1 MQDIYLDYA
10 WYMSPSQRT
19 SLEVGAKIRVTI
31 EKIAHGGHFI
41 ARHEGAVI
49 FVRHGIPGEEVLIEV
64 TSVGSSFNRADVIEV
79 FSESSDRVSA
89 PCRYAHRGGCGG
101 CDFQHISAQRQRELK
116 AEVIV
121 EQFSRIAKMEV
132 TVAVEEVSQPLGWRT
147 RCTAV
152 TTKGGA
158 LGFYQAR
165 SHTVIPVDDCRI
177 LAPEMKFSELARL
190 GAKGDQRMEIS
201 ISNTGE
207 RSIATANSRDES
219 PMRLSDGPDVAH
231 YKVGEKTFEVSQK
244 SFWQSHKDAPEI
256 LSSAVLQYLNPQEGD
271 HVLDLYGGVGLF
283 TGAIL
288 ASVGDSG
295 RVDIVEGSKSA
306 TADASRNFAQD
317 KNVGII
323 TADVAKAIT
332 RFTRA
337 DLVVLDP
344 PREGAGREVISEL
357 SRIAARVIVY
367 VACDPAALA
376 RDTGYLRDGGYELA
390 EIRAFD
396 LFPMTHHI
404 ECVAK
409 FVPRKVS

>member
-1 MQDIYLDYA
+1 
-10 WYMSPSQRT
+10 MSSSQRT
-19 SLEVGAKIRVTI
+19 TLEVGARIRVSI

-49 FVRHGIPGEEVLIEV
+49 FVRHAIPGEEVLIEI
-64 TSVGSSFNRADVIEV
+64 TSVGSSFNRGDVIEV
-79 FSESSDRVSA
+79 FLESSDRVSA
-89 PCRYAHRGGCGG
+89 PCRYAHRNGCGG
-101 CDFQHISAQRQRELK
+101 CDFQHVSLPRQRLLK
-116 AEVIV
+116 ADVIA
-121 EQFSRIAKMEV
+121 EQFSRIAKMEIS
-132 TVAVEEVSQPLGWRT
+132 VAVEEVSQPLGWRT

-152 TTKGGA
+152 TNKSGA

-165 SHTVIPVDDCRI
+165 SHKVIPVDDCRI
-177 LAPEMKFSELARL
+177 LAPEMKYSELARI
-190 GAKGDQRMEIS
+190 GAKGDQRIEIS

-219 PMRLSDGPDVAH
+219 PMRLSDGVDIAH
-231 YKVGEKTFEVSQK
+231 YTVGDKTFEVSQK
-244 SFWQSHKDAPEI
+244 SFWQSHKDAPRV
-256 LSSAVLQYLNPQEGD
+256 LSEAVIQYLEPHEGD

-288 ASVGDSG
+288 PLVGDSG

-306 TADASRNFAQD
+306 TADASRNFAANS
-317 KNVGII
+317 NVGIV
-323 TADVAKAIT
+323 TADVTKAIT
-332 RFTRA
+332 RFSSA

-344 PREGAGREVISEL
+344 HREGAGREVISEL
-357 SRIAARVIVY
+357 SRIAPRAIVY

-376 RDTGYLRDGGYELA
+376 RDTGYLRDGGFELE

-404 ECVAK
+404 ECIAK

>member
-1 MQDIYLDYA
+1 
-10 WYMSPSQRT
+10 MSSSQRT
-19 SLEVGAKIRVTI
+19 TLEVGARIRVSI

-49 FVRHGIPGEEVLIEV
+49 FVRHAIPGEEVLIEI
-64 TSVGSSFNRADVIEV
+64 TSVGSSFNRGDVVEV

-89 PCRYAHRGGCGG
+89 PCRYAHRNGCGG
-101 CDFQHISAQRQRELK
+101 CDFQHVSLPRQRLLK
-116 AEVIV
+116 ADVIA
-121 EQFSRIAKMEV
+121 EQFSRIAKMEISV
-132 TVAVEEVSQPLGWRT
+132 VVEEVSQPLGWRT

-152 TTKGGA
+152 TNKSGA

-165 SHTVIPVDDCRI
+165 SHKVIPVDDCRI
-177 LAPEMKFSELARL
+177 LAPEMKYSELARM
-190 GAKGDQRMEIS
+190 GAKGDQRIEIS

-219 PMRLSDGPDVAH
+219 PMRLSDGVDIAH
-231 YKVGEKTFEVSQK
+231 YTVGDKTFDVSQK
-244 SFWQSHKDAPEI
+244 SFWQSHKDAPRV
-256 LSSAVLQYLNPQEGD
+256 LSEAVIQYLEPHEGD

-288 ASVGDSG
+288 PLIGDSG

-306 TADASRNFAQD
+306 TADASRNFAANS
-317 KNVGII
+317 NVGIV
-323 TADVAKAIT
+323 TADVTKAIT
-332 RFTRA
+332 RFSSA

-357 SRIAARVIVY
+357 SRIAPRAIVY

-376 RDTGYLRDGGYELA
+376 RDTGYLRDGGFELE

-404 ECVAK
+404 ECIAK
-409 FVPRKVS
+409 FVPREVS